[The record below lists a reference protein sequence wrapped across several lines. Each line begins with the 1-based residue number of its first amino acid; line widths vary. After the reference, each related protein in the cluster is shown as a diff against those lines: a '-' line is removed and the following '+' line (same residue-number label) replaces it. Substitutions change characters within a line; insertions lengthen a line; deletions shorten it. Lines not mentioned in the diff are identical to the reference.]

1 MAIIAMLLIV
11 VAPFVSRW
19 IAHCGGA
26 THGQQTHLVEHNAV
40 MQAGRSSNHH
50 LHDSDNA
57 LALRTTG
64 DRPHHATV
72 ETPAAHGPH
81 DDISPTGKDGHADH
95 DMGVDCCE
103 YCLIAA
109 RLVILLVAVL
119 IALIGWRPPLYARV
133 WSLHGV
139 AGPTVGHLGAR
150 GPPLRA

>member
-19 IAHCGGA
+19 IAHCGAG
-26 THGQQTHLVEHNAV
+26 THGQQVHAVEHNAV
-40 MQAGRSSNHH
+40 MQDDHSGKHHRHGGGNAHEMAGS
-50 LHDSDNA
+50 
-57 LALRTTG
+57 G
-64 DRPHHATV
+64 GRPQHAMA

-81 DDISPTGKDGHADH
+81 DDSSPTDKDRHADH

-109 RLVILLVAVL
+109 RMVILLVALL
-119 IALIGWRPPLYARV
+119 IALIGWRPPRYARV
-133 WSLHGV
+133 WSLHGG
-139 AGPTVGHLGAR
+139 AGITVGHLGAR